1 MKRDAKDF
9 LRDLLDTPSASGF
22 EQPVQQIV
30 RERVKGYCDEVRTDV
45 SGNVIASLN
54 AEAPFRVMLDGHADE
69 IGLLVSHI
77 DDKGFLYFRSLGG
90 VNSALT
96 QGERVTVHSDSG
108 EIPGV
113 IGAKPIHLIDPDQ
126 RGKAE
131 KLEKQWID
139 IGAKDREDAEKAV
152 SIGDS
157 VTFNTKMVE
166 LRNGLATSR
175 AMDNRVGVF
184 CVVEALRAVA
194 KKDVRVALYVVSSVQ
209 EELGLRGAKLSAFG
223 IEPHAGIAVDV
234 GFASDYPEI
243 DKKMV
248 GETECGKGPCLT
260 RGPSFS
266 RRFCRLIEDV
276 AKRKRLP
283 YQIQAEAPRG
293 GTNAHAMQLNRAGV
307 AAALLS
313 IPNRYMHSPVEVC
326 SLGDLDNA
334 VKLLAAVILEMEP
347 DMDFTP

>member
-9 LRDLLDTPSASGF
+9 LRSLLDTPSASGF
-22 EQPVQQIV
+22 EQPVQDLV
-30 RERVKGYCDEVRTDV
+30 RQRVKDHCDEVRTDV
-45 SGNVIASLN
+45 NGNVIASLN
-54 AEAPFRVMLDGHADE
+54 SQAPFRLMLDGHADE
-69 IGLLVSHI
+69 IGLLISHI
-77 DDKGFLYFRSLGG
+77 DEKGFLYFRSLGG
-90 VNSALT
+90 VNAALT

-108 EIPGV
+108 DVPGV
-113 IGAKPIHLIDPDQ
+113 IGAKPIHLIDPGM
-126 RGKAE
+126 RGKPE

-139 IGAKDREDAEKAV
+139 IGAKDRKDAEKAV

-157 VTFNTKMVE
+157 VTFNTRMVE

-184 CVVEALRAVA
+184 CVVEALRAVEG
-194 KKDVRVALYVVSSVQ
+194 KEVQVALHVVSSVQ

-223 IEPHAGIAVDV
+223 IDPHAGIAVDV
-234 GFASDYPEI
+234 GFASDYPDI

-276 AKRKRLP
+276 AKKKRLP
-283 YQIQAEAPRG
+283 YQVQAEAPRG
-293 GTNAHAMQLNRAGV
+293 GTDGHAIQLNRAGV

-313 IPNRYMHSPVEVC
+313 IPNRYMHSPAEIC
-326 SLGDLDNA
+326 ALDDLDNA
-334 VKLLAAVILEMEP
+334 VKLLAAVIQEMKP